1 MMKLKLRKHT
11 SERKANRLK
20 KKIRIRKTV
29 KGTEERPRLV
39 VFRSSS
45 HMYAQVVNDV
55 TGVTLASASSLKKS
69 DSADKGID
77 QAKAVGMAVAKAAL
91 SKNIKN
97 VVFDRN
103 GFIYHGRIKA
113 LADGAREGGLNF

>member
-1 MMKLKLRKHT
+1 MKLKVSKHT

-29 KGTEERPRLV
+29 SGTDERPRLCV
-39 VFRSSS
+39 YRSGK
-45 HMYAQVVNDV
+45 HVYAQIINDV
-55 TGVTLASASSLKKS
+55 TGHTVVSVSSLGK
-69 DSADKGID
+69 DDKAGIEM
-77 QAKAVGMAVAKAAL
+77 AKLVGMEVAKAATA
-91 SKNIKN
+91 KNIKN

-103 GFIYHGRIKA
+103 GYLYHGRVKS

>member
-1 MMKLKLRKHT
+1 MKIKVRKHT
-11 SERKANRLK
+11 AERKANRLK

-29 KGTEERPRLV
+29 MGTDERPRLV

-55 TGVTLASASSLKKS
+55 TGTTLAEASSLKVK
-69 DSADKGID
+69 DSGKGMD
-77 QAKAVGMAVAKAAL
+77 QAKTVGLAVAKAAL

-103 GFIYHGRIKA
+103 GFIYHGRVKA
-113 LADGAREGGLNF
+113 LADAAREGGLNF

>member
-1 MMKLKLRKHT
+1 MKLKFRKKT
-11 SERKANRLK
+11 SVRTVARLT

-29 KGTEERPRLV
+29 KGTEERPRLC
-39 VFRSSS
+39 VFRSGK
-45 HMYAQVVNDV
+45 HMYAQIINDV
-55 TGVTLASASSLKKS
+55 TGNTLATSSSLGLKTDKS
-69 DSADKGID
+69 GKDL
-77 QAKAVGMAVAKAAL
+77 AKEIGMSVAKLAA

-103 GFIYHGRIKA
+103 GYIYHGRVQA